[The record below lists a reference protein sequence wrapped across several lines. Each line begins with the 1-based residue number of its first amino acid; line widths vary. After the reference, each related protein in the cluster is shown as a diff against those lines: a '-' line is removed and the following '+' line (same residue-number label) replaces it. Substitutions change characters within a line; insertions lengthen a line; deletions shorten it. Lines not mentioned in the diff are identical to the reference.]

1 MTVAEDLMR
10 CKTHGEMLKI
20 VEPKRRALLREWKQ
34 KLLEEALEHPV
45 EEYYGPRWQKRR
57 HHAPTPWICLECGP
71 RDSSQVKRNSH
82 YRRQL
87 VVLEGVITLR
97 IPQLR
102 CRHCGKAVALAALFL
117 PYRKRYWIDLDRE
130 ITKRYLSGVS
140 YRQVKA
146 MMERQIESDA
156 GLMSLWRRFQARANG
171 ASYLDLKEK
180 LKVLYLDE
188 AYIKI
193 KGAPFWSLL
202 ALGEG
207 HSGKR
212 AYLGAVQSPDRS
224 ETAWVEF
231 LDSLEIPEQGR
242 GLVVVRDGNQAIASA
257 LAVVLPRADKRNCI
271 WHQLHNVFM
280 QARAL
285 YPDNPEKLEETVRAA
300 RDRLMGISRPRATSP
315 LERGIKEY
323 RRRTRPMD
331 GFGSRSGTS
340 NFLKV
345 WMVKENA
352 RMAHEDWLNIVV
364 N

>member
-1 MTVAEDLMR
+1 
-10 CKTHGEMLKI
+10 MLKI
-20 VEPKRRALLREWKQ
+20 VEPKVRALLREWKQ
-34 KLLEEALEHPV
+34 KLLEEALDHLV

-71 RDSSQVKRNSH
+71 RDSFQVKRNSH

-117 PYRKRYWIDLDRE
+117 TYRKRYWIDLDRE
-130 ITKRYLSGVS
+130 ITKLYISGVS

-146 MMERQIESDA
+146 MIKRQIESDA
-156 GLMSLWRRFQARANG
+156 GLMSLWRRFQAKANC
-171 ASYLDLKEK
+171 ASYPGLKEK

-212 AYLGAVQSPDRS
+212 AYLGAVQSPDLS
-224 ETAWVEF
+224 ETAWV
-231 LDSLEIPEQGR
+231 
-242 GLVVVRDGNQAIASA
+242 
-257 LAVVLPRADKRNCI
+257 
-271 WHQLHNVFM
+271 
-280 QARAL
+280 
-285 YPDNPEKLEETVRAA
+285 
-300 RDRLMGISRPRATSP
+300 
-315 LERGIKEY
+315 
-323 RRRTRPMD
+323 
-331 GFGSRSGTS
+331 
-340 NFLKV
+340 
-345 WMVKENA
+345 
-352 RMAHEDWLNIVV
+352 
-364 N
+364 